1 MEKDTIETELETF
14 SWISTIVGQEV
25 SPQMP
30 ISLLTLLL
38 CRTLKKIDSTIEID
52 VTENLPIINLISF
65 FDGCR
70 LYGIEEKY
78 IFEPEEITE
87 EKGVNKLTVLLT
99 RLKELANEKGFKI
112 KEGSPQ
118 ILVRY
123 DPTFESKSL
132 IFPQRFIFSH
142 KLTTNDNN
150 IVASVLLVT
159 NIKPTVCTIDSYVS
173 SKPLQQIVL
182 QPIGGYLI
190 KKSLTSEIDM
200 REKSP
205 LEIKE
210 AIDPVQVF
218 LYLRS
223 KDQIETVITT
233 VRFRFLK
240 ESSHFLDLIRACVEV
255 DSLTIGPNLFDDVLV
270 REFRSNDTLLDII
283 SLSLLNQLP
292 QEFKVFLTEI
302 KKRNQREIPGF
313 LLFQGSDVLL
323 IFEETNK
330 QISHLISDLDINT
343 QNDEDDESLEFT
355 FPDTS
360 KCKVRMQNRIE
371 KIIISKFI
379 TSLLTIPKIEHE
391 ITPKESTP
399 KINFIKKRKELKEIQ
414 KEIQEEKERLAKEK
428 MAEKMRQIEIAK
440 EEAERT
446 GAQLFGSRGV
456 FRGGFG
462 NDTEETGPTNYTME
476 MEKHISTDPPMITTR
491 AYNNTNTNMQ
501 KSQNQPEKKIP
512 SKGMKL
518 VVQKQSNILA
528 ALKDEG
534 EIEEFEKPQI
544 QQQQENEPNTL
555 EQEQQNQ
562 PDFPRKDVHFDVYE
576 ILTATLSKDGGLQ
589 NMEVSGSLDL
599 FITNKDKTP
608 LVIKLSKEKNPEKM
622 IFRTHPHINKN
633 LFQSENTLVLKDNSK
648 PFPANGSQIPVLKWK
663 WDNSDFTK
671 IPLFLN
677 CWPTNSGDTTS
688 VNVEY
693 SLEQKSFELHD
704 VVALIP
710 VPQSP
715 VIEEVVGN
723 YSYDHKQKIL
733 TWEIPLIDSS
743 NQSGTI
749 EFTIP
754 KCNHSSLFPILLK
767 FKSPN
772 IYANLSVDSV
782 LVVKDEEQNPTEFSQ
797 RQLLSTSSFSIN

>member
-1 MEKDTIETELETF
+1 MVVLAAAICTKKGKVLLSRQFVSITRGRIEGLLSVFPKLMGTGKQHTFVETEN
-14 SWISTIVGQEV
+14 IRYVYQ
-25 SPQMP
+25 P
-30 ISLLTLLL
+30 I
-38 CRTLKKIDSTIEID
+38 
-52 VTENLPIINLISF
+52 ENLILLILTTKSSNILEDMETLRILAQLVPEYCPKISESEIEKRGFDLIFAFDEVIALGYKEKASLSQIKTYLSMESF
-65 FDGCR
+65 
-70 LYGIEEKY
+70 
-78 IFEPEEITE
+78 
-87 EKGVNKLTVLLT
+87 
-99 RLKELANEKGFKI
+99 NEK
-112 KEGSPQ
+112 
-118 ILVRY
+118 
-123 DPTFESKSL
+123 
-132 IFPQRFIFSH
+132 RF
-142 KLTTNDNN
+142 
-150 IVASVLLVT
+150 
-159 NIKPTVCTIDSYVS
+159 
-173 SKPLQQIVL
+173 Q
-182 QPIGGYLI
+182 
-190 KKSLTSEIDM
+190 
-200 REKSP
+200 
-205 LEIKE
+205 
-210 AIDPVQVF
+210 
-218 LYLRS
+218 
-223 KDQIETVITT
+223 
-233 VRFRFLK
+233 
-240 ESSHFLDLIRACVEV
+240 
-255 DSLTIGPNLFDDVLV
+255 
-270 REFRSNDTLLDII
+270 
-283 SLSLLNQLP
+283 
-292 QEFKVFLTEI
+292 
-302 KKRNQREIPGF
+302 
-313 LLFQGSDVLL
+313 
-323 IFEETNK
+323 
-330 QISHLISDLDINT
+330 
-343 QNDEDDESLEFT
+343 
-355 FPDTS
+355 
-360 KCKVRMQNRIE
+360 
-371 KIIISKFI
+371 
-379 TSLLTIPKIEHE
+379 
-391 ITPKESTP
+391 
-399 KINFIKKRKELKEIQ
+399 
-414 KEIQEEKERLAKEK
+414 EIQEEKERLAKEK